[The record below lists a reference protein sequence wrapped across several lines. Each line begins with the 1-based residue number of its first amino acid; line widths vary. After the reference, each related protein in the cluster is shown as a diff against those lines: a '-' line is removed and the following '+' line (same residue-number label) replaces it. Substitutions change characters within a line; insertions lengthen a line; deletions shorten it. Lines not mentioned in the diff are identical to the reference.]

1 MGPKRILSEQEKVKR
16 RQTSREFRKKKKET
30 DPNWH
35 KKEALFLH
43 FKQQH
48 FQTLSCPTLPK
59 LDHTSKIYFL

>member
-35 KKEALFLH
+35 KKEAARIAVSISVSCYENTLVLVLFP
-43 FKQQH
+43 
-48 FQTLSCPTLPK
+48 SV
-59 LDHTSKIYFL
+59 KI